1 MKLSSPQHAQNL
13 LFLPIF
19 DEQGRFFF
27 HAACESTFSC
37 SAGAVFLSLRS
48 LDASDCEI
56 GSASVRTLRTLVKPT
71 TSLLGV
77 WAVAGI
83 GSTNSAGNSTG
94 RRFSTARKRCNSNAV
109 TSWFERVATELH
121 AKLVAGPGRAIHSDL
136 APLVWRAP
144 EGPEGLAAVP
154 VGGGGAWPGFETT
167 RRAKLAARTARG
179 RAAAHGRTKQPGL
192 TKHTRHPEHPCGRKQ
207 PSGTGRRHDPRLGR
221 QRTQSRNPQS
231 ICDVGGATRPGHSQG
246 GTDEGNDVGGGP
258 AQAS

>member
-1 MKLSSPQHAQNL
+1 MVRRRRAFAGGVDADGGLKEKPPPLHETWGVMKLSSPQHAQNL

-37 SAGAVFLSLRS
+37 SAGAVFLSFRS
-48 LDASDCEI
+48 LDASYCER
-56 GSASVRTLRTLVKPT
+56 GSASARTLRTLVKPT

-77 WAVAGI
+77 WVVVGI

-94 RRFSTARKRCNSNAV
+94 RRINTARKPCNSNAV

-121 AKLVAGPGRAIHSDL
+121 AKLVVDPAMRDARPGRAS
-136 APLVWRAP
+136 
-144 EGPEGLAAVP
+144 
-154 VGGGGAWPGFETT
+154 
-167 RRAKLAARTARG
+167 RR

-192 TKHTRHPEHPCGRKQ
+192 TKHTRHPEHPWGYKQ
-207 PSGTGRRHDPRLGR
+207 SSGTGRRHDPRLGR
-221 QRTQSRNPQS
+221 QRTQSCNPQS
-231 ICDVGGATRPGHSQG
+231 IRDVGGATRPGHSQG
-246 GTDEGNDVGGGP
+246 GTDKRHDVLGGP